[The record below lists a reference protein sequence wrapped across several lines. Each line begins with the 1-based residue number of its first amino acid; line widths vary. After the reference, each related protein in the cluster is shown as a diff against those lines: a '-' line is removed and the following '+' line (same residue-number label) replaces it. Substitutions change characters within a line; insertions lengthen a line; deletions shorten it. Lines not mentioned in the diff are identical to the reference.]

1 MTLAIWF
8 VLVACA
14 VAVATDVTTRRI
26 PNWLTGLLAVAALG
40 FHALHGWRELG
51 ASLVALAV
59 VLFLGFLAFSMGW
72 LGGVDVKLA
81 AASAAAFG
89 FPDAVPFLIYTA
101 LGGGVLALVVA
112 TASGRLRSVLTSV
125 TLLLRPL
132 AYKGTVAV
140 TPKESVTLPYAV
152 AIATGAVAVA
162 LSHTAA
168 PFLRLPL

>member
-1 MTLAIWF
+1 MTLAIWL
-8 VLVACA
+8 VLAACA
-14 VAVATDVTTRRI
+14 IAVATDVTTRRI
-26 PNWLTGLLAVAALG
+26 PNALSVGLAVAALTI
-40 FHALHGWRELG
+40 HATHGWRDFAAALI
-51 ASLVALAV
+51 ALVV
-59 VLFLGFLAFSMGW
+59 VLFLGFFAFSMGW
-72 LGGVDVKLA
+72 LGGGDVKLA

-101 LGGGVLALVVA
+101 LGGGILALVVA
-112 TASGRLRSVLTSV
+112 IATGRLRTVLRSV

-168 PFLRLPL
+168 PFLRLP